1 MLRTDAI
8 LPHLCSQRS
17 LVRSPLVEDH
27 VGLAPLLLPPPPLR
41 QLSCGGGACAG
52 GGACTAVS
60 APRRNLGTYFP
71 GVGAGAAAAAAAAGA
86 TAAGSIGRDPPGR
99 SEDLESP
106 SVDLPSRDSRLILSF
121 SSSSLSLCLCFS
133 AISSSFTLRSASSF
147 LLLSA
152 SVYPRK
158 KGKHTKEMRT
168 KVATICVDNVTN
180 WS

>member
-1 MLRTDAI
+1 MLRSDAI

-27 VGLAPLLLPPPPLR
+27 VGLAPLLLPLPPLR
-41 QLSCGGGACAG
+41 QLSCG

-71 GVGAGAAAAAAAAGA
+71 GVGAGAAAEAAAAGA
-86 TAAGSIGRDPPGR
+86 TATGSIGRDPPGR

-133 AISSSFTLRSASSF
+133 AISSSFALRSASSF

-152 SVYPRK
+152 SVYP
-158 KGKHTKEMRT
+158 
-168 KVATICVDNVTN
+168 
-180 WS
+180 